1 MRQKFLLCSLA
12 AVLLAGVAVADPI
25 AVGTL
30 EFQNVIPADGQV
42 GVNAF
47 FTVNLTGNGVDF
59 LSTPATFTNATLTV
73 YPTAASAIDY
83 TISSLGSGQSFP
95 SDLFPDTAT
104 FSSASFNGV
113 LQGLNWTL
121 SAVLLPVG
129 SATTLSVG
137 QFAIIYASCESFGQ
151 EQNTIPN
158 SVPEP
163 ATLTLLGMG
172 MASAAIRRLRSRKL

>member
-1 MRQKFLLCSLA
+1 MRRKFLLCSLA
-12 AVLLAGVAVADPI
+12 VVFLAGAAVADPI

-30 EFQNVIPADGQV
+30 DFQNVIPADGEV

-59 LSTPATFTNATLTV
+59 LATPATFTSATLTL
-73 YPTAASAIDY
+73 YPTAGAAIDY
-83 TISSLGSGQSFP
+83 TINSLGSGQSFP
-95 SDLFPDTAT
+95 TDLFPDTAT
-104 FSSASFNGV
+104 FSSASFTGV
-113 LQGLNWTL
+113 LQDLNWTL

-129 SATTLSVG
+129 NATTLSVG

-151 EQNTIPN
+151 EQNTVPN

-172 MASAAIRRLRSRKL
+172 MASAAIRRLRSKRL